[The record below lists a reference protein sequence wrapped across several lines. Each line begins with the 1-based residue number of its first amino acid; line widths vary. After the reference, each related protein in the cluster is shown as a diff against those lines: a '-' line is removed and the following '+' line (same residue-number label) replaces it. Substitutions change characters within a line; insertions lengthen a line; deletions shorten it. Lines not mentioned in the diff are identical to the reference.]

1 MFSSGRVRDP
11 SVYFSQEAIAVTAH
25 AGVAKNNGTPVAVY
39 KGLGMNSVL
48 ANSANSYDEWG
59 GTSCHS
65 KPKSSVNG
73 YVFLPCSF
81 HALADVRGVAHPEN
95 YIAMPFFCAFLP
107 VALASVPFGFVL
119 ARARVVLM
127 GEKRGGG
134 GSDEGV

>member
-11 SVYFSQEAIAVTAH
+11 SIFFSQEAIAVTAH

-95 YIAMPFFCAFLP
+95 YIAIPFFL
-107 VALASVPFGFVL
+107 LAYGRK
-119 ARARVVLM
+119 AGRWAAQMKEGLM
-127 GEKRGGG
+127 GNQPFAVELK
-134 GSDEGV
+134 